1 VRVAARIERIGSK
14 GKNEVDALRVRNAGR
29 GCATGDM
36 KGGALA
42 RWHHWSARQIINKVL
57 VKGKQSFVVM
67 YCFVRTRSKDMVSFK
82 LEIM

>member
-42 RWHHWSARQIINKVL
+42 RWHHWSARQIINN
-57 VKGKQSFVVM
+57 VVM
-67 YCFVRTRSKDMVSFK
+67 YCFVRTRNKDMVSFK